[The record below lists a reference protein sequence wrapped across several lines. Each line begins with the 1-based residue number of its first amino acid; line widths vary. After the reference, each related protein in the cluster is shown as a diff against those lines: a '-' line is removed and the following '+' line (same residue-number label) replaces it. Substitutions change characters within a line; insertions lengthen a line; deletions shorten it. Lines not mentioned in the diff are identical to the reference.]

1 MVNVTVLS
9 GKEVTEEQLK
19 KVERQAGIIY
29 NVFMAFVFFGKN
41 KKRFVGFASFAP
53 QMPG

>member
-29 NVFMAFVFFGKN
+29 NVFMAFVFF
-41 KKRFVGFASFAP
+41 REE
-53 QMPG
+53 